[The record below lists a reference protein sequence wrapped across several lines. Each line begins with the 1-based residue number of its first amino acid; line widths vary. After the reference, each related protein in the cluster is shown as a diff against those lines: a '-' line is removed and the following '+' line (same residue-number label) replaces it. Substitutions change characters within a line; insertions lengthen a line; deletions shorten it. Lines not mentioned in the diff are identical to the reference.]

1 MIDSREVRTHFP
13 ALQPR
18 EGAAAPV
25 FFDNPAG
32 TQVAAESLARI
43 NDYLVHRNANHGGV
57 FRASRESDAMVAET
71 RAAAAAFLGAGGPRE
86 ISFGQNMTSLTL
98 HFSRSLARE
107 LREGDEII
115 VTRLDHD
122 ANISPWLLVARD
134 RGCVIRWV
142 DFDPADCAWSTAEL
156 EHHVTPRT
164 RLVAV
169 GYASNATGTVNPVAE
184 AARVA
189 RRAGA
194 LCFVDAVHY
203 APHGPIDVAAIGCD
217 ALVCSAYKFFGP
229 HTGVLWGRPE
239 LMERL
244 SAYKVRPAG
253 DAPPDK
259 WETGTQS
266 FESIAGVL
274 GALEY
279 LAWVGRT
286 FGGAPAAAPLGPAVR
301 AAMTEIRDH
310 ERGLSR
316 AMLDGLSSIRGLRIY
331 GITDPAR
338 LDTRVPTFA
347 FTLDGVHPRAICQE
361 LDRRGISAWDGNYYA
376 PEVTTRLGLE
386 GTGGMVRVGAVHYT
400 TTDEV
405 RELVA
410 AVASLAK

>member
-1 MIDSREVRTHFP
+1 MIDPLKVRPHFP

-18 EGAAAPV
+18 NGAAATV

-32 TQVAAESLARI
+32 TQIAAEALARM
-43 NDYLVHRNANHGGV
+43 NDYLVMRNANHGGV
-57 FRASRESDAMVAET
+57 FRASRESDAMVGDA

-98 HFSRSLARE
+98 HLSRSIAAGLK
-107 LREGDEII
+107 EGDEIV

-134 RGCVIRWV
+134 RGCTVRWV
-142 DFDPADCAWSTAEL
+142 DFDPSDCSWSEEDLARQVTA
-156 EHHVTPRT
+156 RT

-169 GYASNATGTVNPVAE
+169 GYASNATGTVNPVA
-184 AARVA
+184 AAAKIA
-189 RRAGA
+189 RQAGA
-194 LCFVDAVHY
+194 WCFVDAVHY
-203 APHGPIDVAAIGCD
+203 APHGPIDVASIGCD
-217 ALVCSAYKFFGP
+217 FLVCSAYKFFGP

-244 SAYKVRPAG
+244 AAYKVRPAG
-253 DAPPDK
+253 DAAPDK

-279 LAWVGRT
+279 LAWVGST
-286 FGGAPAAAPLGPAVR
+286 FAAPRAGGMAVQLR
-301 AAMTEIRDH
+301 AAMTEIQGY
-310 ERGLSR
+310 ECGLSR
-316 AMLDGLSSIRGLRIY
+316 AMRDGLSSIKGLRIH
-331 GITDPAR
+331 GITGAAR
-338 LDTRVPTFA
+338 MNDRVPTFA
-347 FTLDGVHPRAICQE
+347 FTLAGVTPRRICEE

-386 GTGGMVRVGAVHYT
+386 GKGGMVRVGAVHYT
-400 TTDEV
+400 TPE
-405 RELVA
+405 EIQQLVG
-410 AVASLAK
+410 AVASLAR